1 MGWWCRSNWHGRGH
15 HEHGRHG
22 HGHHG
27 RGGWAAWAGGWGE
40 GDGGAPELSDRG
52 WLALVLDTLAP
63 EPGNGYDV
71 VKRLEERL
79 EGVYA
84 IGPNAVY
91 PVLRLAEDAGFVT
104 PATTEGR
111 TSYALSDAGKA
122 YVEERREALD
132 SFWGRVEASRY
143 RQEVWDLFREF
154 KRLAW
159 TVREEAGDQKLDKA
173 RLAKIR
179 EALEAARR
187 AMLA

>member
-1 MGWWCRSNWHGRGH
+1 MGWWCKGNWHGHGH
-15 HEHGRHG
+15 HG

-27 RGGWAAWAGGWGE
+27 RGAWWMGGWGE
-40 GDGGAPELSDRG
+40 GDGEAPTLSDRG
-52 WLALVLDTLAP
+52 WLALVLDTLASA
-63 EPGNGYDV
+63 PGNGYDV
-71 VKRLEERL
+71 VKWLEERL

-91 PVLRLAEDAGFVT
+91 PTLRLAEDAGFVK
-104 PATTEGR
+104 AEAADGR
-111 TSYALSDAGKA
+111 TTYAITDAGTA
-122 YVEERREALD
+122 YVAERREALD

-143 RQEVWDLFREF
+143 RQEVGDLFREF

-159 TVREEAGDQKLDKA
+159 TVREEAGDGKFDKA

-187 AMLA
+187 AMGDDLAG